1 MHKNTATNTKTSE
14 FSISHLKLRNK
25 IFEKPQEKLNYKFR
39 SVGLFYLFSAIT
51 INIYNIVLLVKWVP
65 EINSIV
71 GRKKY
76 SKAAVFWIG
85 LLTLSIGWLIYGIL
99 FANDLEKANKEK
111 GESKSISTWTTIWLI
126 GGFIGSFASAG
137 FALFASIW
145 LTISGFWQIQNEL
158 NSYSTESK

>member
-1 MHKNTATNTKTSE
+1 M
-14 FSISHLKLRNK
+14 
-25 IFEKPQEKLNYKFR
+25 
-39 SVGLFYLFSAIT
+39 
-51 INIYNIVLLVKWVP
+51 P